1 MEVVIK
7 EDDSDLE
14 KELRESK
21 ALLDDGIDISKFL
34 REDLSINLE
43 LLEVAISLV
52 VDTRPDFYIHGL
64 LDYYKNRKIDKE
76 WERMGEEALFIANYV
91 ESAVQELSETGSK
104 KIYFIG

>member
-7 EDDSDLE
+7 EDNTDLE

-43 LLEVAISLV
+43 LLEVAISLLV
-52 VDTRPDFYIHGL
+52 NTKEIFHVGGIE
-64 LDYYKNRKIDKE
+64 DYYKLRKIE
-76 WERMGEEALFIANYV
+76 NNIIARIEESKFIYKFIETVAN
-91 ESAVQELSETGSK
+91 EFSETGK
-104 KIYFIG
+104 KEIYLNK